1 MASRME
7 IDEILT
13 QNNERVTSKKSLTLK
28 EEGKKKKK
36 NQLLFL
42 KPIEMRLYGKLTWF
56 LSF

>member
-36 NQLLFL
+36 KSIALF
-42 KPIEMRLYGKLTWF
+42 KTDWNEIVW
-56 LSF
+56 